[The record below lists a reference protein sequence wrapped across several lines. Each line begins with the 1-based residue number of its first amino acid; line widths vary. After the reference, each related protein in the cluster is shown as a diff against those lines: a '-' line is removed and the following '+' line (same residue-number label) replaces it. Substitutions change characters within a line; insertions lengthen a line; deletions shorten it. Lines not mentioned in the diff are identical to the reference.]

1 MTPRQPPTLRF
12 TVRRMMVGV
21 AAVALVLGI
30 LVSCLRWV
38 QYPHINVTIFN
49 ETSTSIGDVR
59 LSFLYGERTAER
71 LRPGGVAF
79 TEIQSGG
86 DAGIFFSYR
95 DLGGIIRKAE
105 PLYHESGVRGFLEIH
120 VRNEGVR
127 LTNGIDSFGGQ
138 IPLLGIRRVRPTGQM
153 RVK

>member
-1 MTPRQPPTLRF
+1 MRLHHERITIW
-12 TVRRMMVGV
+12 RMMVAV

-49 ETSTSIGDVR
+49 ETSTSICDVR
-59 LSFLYGERTAER
+59 ISFLYGERTAEQ

-95 DLGGIIRKAE
+95 DSRGVLRRAE
-105 PLYHESGVRGFLEIH
+105 PLYYESGDRGFLEVH
-120 VRNEGVR
+120 VTNERAQLV
-127 LTNGIDSFGGQ
+127 NGIYASGSSMAF
-138 IPLLGIRRVRPTGQM
+138 TS
-153 RVK
+153 RVKPMAQMTVK

>member
-1 MTPRQPPTLRF
+1 MKIPR
-12 TVRRMMVGV
+12 VRITIWRMIVAV

-38 QYPHINVTIFN
+38 QYPHIDVTIFN
-49 ETSTSIGDVR
+49 KSSTPIRNLRV
-59 LSFLYGERTAER
+59 SFLYGERTAER
-71 LRPGGVAF
+71 LGSGGVAF

-95 DLGGIIRKAE
+95 DSGGILRKAE
-105 PLYHESGVRGFLEIH
+105 SLYYESGNCGFLEVH
-120 VRNEGVR
+120 VDDGGAWLV
-127 LTNGIDSFGGQ
+127 NGIYAGLDG

-153 RVK
+153 TVK